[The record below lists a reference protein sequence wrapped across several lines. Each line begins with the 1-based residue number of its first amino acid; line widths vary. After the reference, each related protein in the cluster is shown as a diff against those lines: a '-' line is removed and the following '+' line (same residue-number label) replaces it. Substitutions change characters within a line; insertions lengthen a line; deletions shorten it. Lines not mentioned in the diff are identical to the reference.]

1 MTSIDAHSVSLT
13 TADRRHE
20 RIESATVIRGAG
32 VAVSP
37 IARSLGVPLDK
48 QGRVVVEPDLS
59 LPGHPEAFAVS
70 DVI

>member
-1 MTSIDAHSVSLT
+1 VTSIDAHSVSLT
-13 TADRRHE
+13 TADRHHE

-48 QGRVVVEPDLS
+48 QGLVVEPDLS